1 MPTVGCISAR
11 SSCKEKW
18 FKPNKSNFFPIMT
31 IAQQCFILVENLK
44 LGFLLKQPQVNLLC
58 WGNFNNLSIKKT
70 PNHREG
76 LGKKKSFAI
85 KIITSNF
92 ENLFEPRIWKKSVQ
106 QYHFCCFLVS
116 IANDPMVSMGTRVQ
130 SSFTAFWTESFSA
143 F

>member
-1 MPTVGCISAR
+1 
-11 SSCKEKW
+11 
-18 FKPNKSNFFPIMT
+18 MT

-76 LGKKKSFAI
+76 LGKKKSFPI

-92 ENLFEPRIWKKSVQ
+92 ENLFEPRI
-106 QYHFCCFLVS
+106 
-116 IANDPMVSMGTRVQ
+116 
-130 SSFTAFWTESFSA
+130 
-143 F
+143 